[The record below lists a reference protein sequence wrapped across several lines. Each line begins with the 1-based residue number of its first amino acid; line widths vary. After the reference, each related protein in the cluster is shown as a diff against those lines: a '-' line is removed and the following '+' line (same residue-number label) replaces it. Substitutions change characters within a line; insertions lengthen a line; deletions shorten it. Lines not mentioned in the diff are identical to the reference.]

1 MTEEMQ
7 QLQKPKFVKPT
18 FEKLKIPQFQDRAQK
33 VVDLT
38 NDINTAEIDEKMM
51 VNVVRF
57 KVFYDNLVNNINEYN
72 DSISSS
78 IENDIIN
85 PLSTIIDN
93 IGKETKEITESI
105 TKIKEDMP
113 YFSLTQAEDIL

>member
-1 MTEEMQ
+1 MTEEIQ
-7 QLQKPKFVKPT
+7 QLQKPNFVKPI
-18 FEKLKIPQFQDRAQK
+18 FDKPKIPEFKDRAQK

-38 NDINTAEIDEKMM
+38 KDINTEEIDEKMM

-57 KVFYDNLVNNINEYN
+57 KVFYDNLVNNINKYN

-85 PLSTIIDN
+85 PLSRIIDS
-93 IGKETKEITESI
+93 IGEKTKEITNSI
-105 TKIKEDMP
+105 TKIQEDMP
-113 YFSLTQAEDIL
+113 YFSPTQAEDIL

>member
-18 FEKLKIPQFQDRAQK
+18 FEKPRIPKFQDRAQK

-38 NDINTAEIDEKMM
+38 NDINTAKIDEKMM

-57 KVFYDNLVNNINEYN
+57 KVFYDNLVNNINKYN

-113 YFSLTQAEDIL
+113 YFSPTQAEDIL